1 MLHLNVDLTEIAVCV
16 RGAFV
21 RARHGACE
29 CVLHCTCTIY
39 GTTIKTEIHSS
50 LINCK

>member
-1 MLHLNVDLTEIAVCV
+1 MLHLNIDLTEIAVCV

-29 CVLHCTCTIY
+29 CVLHCMCIIY
-39 GTTIKTEIHSS
+39 GNNQDGNSPFTDK
-50 LINCK
+50 L